1 MWMIY
6 GIQRTPTMAKPEPKV
21 LSSETVEAL
30 VEAAEKVQDKF
41 DADPSLKDLYYDAFC
56 SLLDEVGKNVKTPVS
71 DEKKSEIVVDNHFRT
86 W

>member
-6 GIQRTPTMAKPEPKV
+6 GHQRAIPVPKPEPKV
-21 LSSETVEAL
+21 TPLGIVNAQ